1 MILHMILIG
10 LFHHR
15 KNRIVDTLQ
24 SIIYNRQVIN
34 LLRMTD
40 QENHLKQVLTQQ
52 KTLVDE
58 INALNNQITS
68 KREMAVKLQGIA
80 EYLDQL
86 GVKIPEETEEEAP
99 AAEATPEATE
109 EAPTKKDK

>member
-1 MILHMILIG
+1 
-10 LFHHR
+10 
-15 KNRIVDTLQ
+15 
-24 SIIYNRQVIN
+24 
-34 LLRMTD
+34 MTD

-52 KTLVDE
+52 KTLIDD

-86 GVKIPEETEEEAP
+86 GVKLPKEEEEEASPEAATEVVEEAP
-99 AAEATPEATE
+99 AKEG
-109 EAPTKKDK
+109 

>member
-1 MILHMILIG
+1 
-10 LFHHR
+10 
-15 KNRIVDTLQ
+15 
-24 SIIYNRQVIN
+24 
-34 LLRMTD
+34 MTD

-52 KTLVDE
+52 KALVEE

-86 GVKIPEETEEEAP
+86 GVKVPEEKEEEA
-99 AAEATPEATE
+99 AATEVVE

>member
-1 MILHMILIG
+1 
-10 LFHHR
+10 
-15 KNRIVDTLQ
+15 
-24 SIIYNRQVIN
+24 
-34 LLRMTD
+34 MTD

-58 INALNNQITS
+58 INALNNQITT

-86 GVKIPEETEEEAP
+86 GVKVPEEKEEEA
-99 AAEATPEATE
+99 AAPEAATE
-109 EAPTKKDK
+109 VVEAAILDPSIAADPDISSLTIVPFTILDESTELADR

>member
-1 MILHMILIG
+1 
-10 LFHHR
+10 
-15 KNRIVDTLQ
+15 
-24 SIIYNRQVIN
+24 
-34 LLRMTD
+34 MTD

-58 INALNNQITS
+58 INALNSQITS

-86 GVKIPEETEEEAP
+86 GVKLPKEEEAAPAPEATPEVVEEAP
-99 AAEATPEATE
+99 AAEG
-109 EAPTKKDK
+109 

>member
-1 MILHMILIG
+1 
-10 LFHHR
+10 
-15 KNRIVDTLQ
+15 
-24 SIIYNRQVIN
+24 
-34 LLRMTD
+34 MTD

-52 KTLVDE
+52 KALVEE

-86 GVKIPEETEEEAP
+86 GVKVPEEKEEET
-99 AAEATPEATE
+99 AAPEAATEVVE

>member
-1 MILHMILIG
+1 
-10 LFHHR
+10 
-15 KNRIVDTLQ
+15 
-24 SIIYNRQVIN
+24 
-34 LLRMTD
+34 MTE

-58 INALNNQITS
+58 INALNNQIAS

-86 GVKIPEETEEEAP
+86 GVKVPEEKAEGEEAP
-99 AAEATPEATE
+99 EAAAEAVEETPK
-109 EAPTKKDK
+109 KKDK

>member
-1 MILHMILIG
+1 
-10 LFHHR
+10 
-15 KNRIVDTLQ
+15 
-24 SIIYNRQVIN
+24 
-34 LLRMTD
+34 MTD

-52 KTLVDE
+52 KALVEE

-86 GVKIPEETEEEAP
+86 GVKVPEEKEEEAAPEAATEVVEEAP
-99 AAEATPEATE
+99 A
-109 EAPTKKDK
+109 K

>member
-1 MILHMILIG
+1 
-10 LFHHR
+10 
-15 KNRIVDTLQ
+15 
-24 SIIYNRQVIN
+24 
-34 LLRMTD
+34 MTD

-58 INALNNQITS
+58 INTLNNQITT

-86 GVKIPEETEEEAP
+86 GVKIPEEVEEEAP
-99 AAEATPEATE
+99 AAEATPEVVE

>member
-1 MILHMILIG
+1 
-10 LFHHR
+10 
-15 KNRIVDTLQ
+15 
-24 SIIYNRQVIN
+24 
-34 LLRMTD
+34 MTD

-58 INALNNQITS
+58 INALNSQITS

-86 GVKIPEETEEEAP
+86 GVKLPEEEA
-99 AAEATPEATE
+99 EGEETPEAAAESVE
-109 EAPTKKDK
+109 ETPTKKDK

>member
-1 MILHMILIG
+1 
-10 LFHHR
+10 
-15 KNRIVDTLQ
+15 
-24 SIIYNRQVIN
+24 
-34 LLRMTD
+34 MTD

-86 GVKIPEETEEEAP
+86 GVKLPKEEEEEAAPEAPTEVVEEAP
-99 AAEATPEATE
+99 AKEG
-109 EAPTKKDK
+109 

>member
-1 MILHMILIG
+1 
-10 LFHHR
+10 
-15 KNRIVDTLQ
+15 
-24 SIIYNRQVIN
+24 
-34 LLRMTD
+34 MTD

-58 INALNNQITS
+58 INALNSQITT

-86 GVKIPEETEEEAP
+86 GVKVPTEEEAP
-99 AAEATPEATE
+99 ATEAATEVAE

>member
-1 MILHMILIG
+1 
-10 LFHHR
+10 
-15 KNRIVDTLQ
+15 
-24 SIIYNRQVIN
+24 
-34 LLRMTD
+34 MTD

-86 GVKIPEETEEEAP
+86 GVKVPTEKEEAP
-99 AAEATPEATE
+99 AAEASPEVVE

>member
-1 MILHMILIG
+1 M
-10 LFHHR
+10 
-15 KNRIVDTLQ
+15 Q
-24 SIIYNRQVIN
+24 SVIYNRQVIN

-52 KTLVDE
+52 KALVDE

-86 GVKIPEETEEEAP
+86 GVKVPEEKEEEAAAPEAATEVVEEAP
-99 AAEATPEATE
+99 AKEG
-109 EAPTKKDK
+109 

>member
-1 MILHMILIG
+1 
-10 LFHHR
+10 
-15 KNRIVDTLQ
+15 
-24 SIIYNRQVIN
+24 
-34 LLRMTD
+34 MTD

-52 KTLVDE
+52 KALVDE

-86 GVKIPEETEEEAP
+86 GVKLPKEEEEEA
-99 AAEATPEATE
+99 ATEATTEVAE

>member
-1 MILHMILIG
+1 
-10 LFHHR
+10 
-15 KNRIVDTLQ
+15 
-24 SIIYNRQVIN
+24 
-34 LLRMTD
+34 MTD

-86 GVKIPEETEEEAP
+86 GVKLPKEEEETP
-99 AAEATPEATE
+99 AAEATPEVVE

>member
-1 MILHMILIG
+1 
-10 LFHHR
+10 
-15 KNRIVDTLQ
+15 
-24 SIIYNRQVIN
+24 
-34 LLRMTD
+34 MTY

-86 GVKIPEETEEEAP
+86 GVKLPKEEEEEA
-99 AAEATPEATE
+99 ATEATTEVAE

>member
-1 MILHMILIG
+1 
-10 LFHHR
+10 
-15 KNRIVDTLQ
+15 
-24 SIIYNRQVIN
+24 
-34 LLRMTD
+34 MTD

-58 INALNNQITS
+58 INALNSQITS

-86 GVKIPEETEEEAP
+86 GVKLPKEEEEAT

>member
-1 MILHMILIG
+1 MLIN
-10 LFHHR
+10 HNR
-15 KNRIVDTLQ
+15 KNRTLDTFQ
-24 SIIYNRQVIN
+24 SVIYNRQVIN

-58 INALNNQITS
+58 INALNSQITT

-86 GVKIPEETEEEAP
+86 GVKVPEEKEDEAAAPEAATEVVEEAP
-99 AAEATPEATE
+99 AKEG
-109 EAPTKKDK
+109 

>member
-1 MILHMILIG
+1 
-10 LFHHR
+10 
-15 KNRIVDTLQ
+15 
-24 SIIYNRQVIN
+24 
-34 LLRMTD
+34 MTE

-86 GVKIPEETEEEAP
+86 GVKLPEEEVKGEEAP
-99 AAEATPEATE
+99 EAAAEVVEETPK
-109 EAPTKKDK
+109 KKDK

>member
-1 MILHMILIG
+1 
-10 LFHHR
+10 
-15 KNRIVDTLQ
+15 
-24 SIIYNRQVIN
+24 
-34 LLRMTD
+34 MTD

-58 INALNNQITS
+58 INALNSQITT

-86 GVKIPEETEEEAP
+86 GVKLPKEEEEEA
-99 AAEATPEATE
+99 ATEATTEVAE

>member
-1 MILHMILIG
+1 
-10 LFHHR
+10 
-15 KNRIVDTLQ
+15 
-24 SIIYNRQVIN
+24 
-34 LLRMTD
+34 MTD

-52 KTLVDE
+52 KALVEE

-86 GVKIPEETEEEAP
+86 GVKLPKEEEEEAAPEAATEVVEEAP
-99 AAEATPEATE
+99 AKEG
-109 EAPTKKDK
+109 

>member
-1 MILHMILIG
+1 
-10 LFHHR
+10 
-15 KNRIVDTLQ
+15 
-24 SIIYNRQVIN
+24 
-34 LLRMTD
+34 MTD

-58 INALNNQITS
+58 INALNSQITT

-86 GVKIPEETEEEAP
+86 GVKLPKEEEEAAPEAATEAVEEAP
-99 AAEATPEATE
+99 AKEG
-109 EAPTKKDK
+109 